1 MEIDET
7 KYNTKLLQMIRAVN
21 TEKIAE
27 DICSVQP
34 MSSNALADFY
44 DALKK
49 SIIRNKK
56 TR

>member
-7 KYNTKLLQMIRAVN
+7 KFNSKLLQMIRSAN

-49 SIIRNKK
+49 KYNKK
-56 TR
+56 QKD